1 LNNIP
6 IEPWNNNSQLFLMLK
21 YSQYLIKERKIMPG
35 AFAHLTL
42 ANLATGDNK
51 LDHAGLNV
59 ESKIAISENTSYIE
73 LGAVSPDYPYL
84 AISFLEDN
92 AKWADHMHLD
102 NKTDI
107 IINTGVKYIQDLGG
121 YDKNKAFAW
130 LCGLVSHIVADV
142 VIHPVVELKVGPYHG
157 NEKAHRICEMHQ
169 DAYIYQ
175 RMELGGIGLAEHLST
190 GIEKC
195 SLDGDKE
202 KLDPLIK
209 DMWMEMLKA
218 IRPDD
223 FNHNAPNIDAWHKA
237 FNKNVGIFEEG
248 NKLHP
253 LARHVAV
260 NAGMTYPDEDSV
272 KPEYIENLKVPSGI
286 MHYDEIADIAID
298 KITQAWKRIGD
309 AAYQNKEFE
318 LAHFGGW
325 NLDSG
330 RDTNDQLVYWA

>member
-1 LNNIP
+1 
-6 IEPWNNNSQLFLMLK
+6 
-21 YSQYLIKERKIMPG
+21 MPG

-51 LDHAGLNV
+51 LDRAELNDD
-59 ESKIAISENTSYIE
+59 SKIAIAENIPYIE
-73 LGAVSPDYPYL
+73 LGCVSPDYPYL
-84 AISFLEDN
+84 AISIFEDN
-92 AKWADHMHLD
+92 AKWADYMHLD
-102 NKTDI
+102 NKTDVLI
-107 IINTGVKYIQDLGG
+107 DIGIKQLQSLNGTQKD
-121 YDKNKAFAW
+121 KAFAW

-175 RMELGGIGLAEHLST
+175 RMELGALGLAEQLSA

-195 SLDGDKE
+195 SLNGSKE

-209 DMWMEMLKA
+209 DIWLEMLKA
-218 IRPDD
+218 IRPEE
-223 FNHNAPNIDAWHKA
+223 
-237 FNKNVGIFEEG
+237 FNKDVPKIDVWHESFSKHVSIFEEG

-260 NAGMTYPDEDSV
+260 NAGMTYPDED
-272 KPEYIENLKVPSGI
+272 KIDMGYIENLQVPNGT
-286 MHYDEIADIAID
+286 MDYDEIADIAID
-298 KITQAWKRIGD
+298 KIAQAWKRIGD
-309 AAYQNKEFE
+309 AVYKGDNSQ
-318 LAHFGGW
+318 LTHFGGW

-330 RDTNDQLVYWA
+330 RDTNEQLVYWV

>member
-1 LNNIP
+1 
-6 IEPWNNNSQLFLMLK
+6 
-21 YSQYLIKERKIMPG
+21 MPG

-42 ANLATGDNK
+42 ANLAAGDNK
-51 LDHAGLNV
+51 LDQAELNV
-59 ESKIAISENTSYIE
+59 DSKIAISENIPYIE

-84 AISFLEDN
+84 AISIFEDN
-92 AKWADHMHLD
+92 AKWADYMHLD
-102 NKTDI
+102 NKTDVL
-107 IINTGVKYIQDLGG
+107 INTGIKHLQLLGG
-121 YDKNKAFAW
+121 AEKDKAFAW

-175 RMELGGIGLAEHLST
+175 RMELGALGLAEQLSA

-195 SLDGDKE
+195 SLAGNKDKIN
-202 KLDPLIK
+202 PLIK
-209 DMWMEMLKA
+209 EVWLEMLKA
-218 IRPDD
+218 IRSDEFNDD
-223 FNHNAPNIDAWHKA
+223 VPNIDGWHEA
-237 FNKNVGIFEEG
+237 FTENVSIFEEG

-260 NAGMTYPDEDSV
+260 NAGITYPDEDNIDTQ
-272 KPEYIENLKVPSGI
+272 YIENLQVPNGT

-298 KITQAWKRIGD
+298 RIAQAWKRIGD
-309 AAYQNKEFE
+309 AVYTNDNSM

-330 RDTNDQLVYWA
+330 RDTNNQLVYWA

>member
-1 LNNIP
+1 
-6 IEPWNNNSQLFLMLK
+6 
-21 YSQYLIKERKIMPG
+21 MPG

-42 ANLATGDNK
+42 ANFATGDNQ
-51 LDHAGLNV
+51 LDNAGLNRK
-59 ESKIAISENTSYIE
+59 SKIAISENAPYVE
-73 LGAVSPDYPYL
+73 LGCVSPDYPYL
-84 AISFLEDN
+84 AISIFKDN
-92 AKWADHMHLD
+92 AKWADYMHLD
-102 NKTDI
+102 NKTDLL
-107 IINTGVKYIQDLGG
+107 INTGIKQLQSLSGVQKE
-121 YDKNKAFAW
+121 KAFAW

-169 DAYIYQ
+169 DTYIYQ
-175 RMELGGIGLAEHLST
+175 RMGLGALGLAEQLST

-195 SLDGDKE
+195 SHDGNKE

-209 DMWMEMLKA
+209 DIWMEMLKA
-218 IRPDD
+218 IRPDELNED
-223 FNHNAPNIDAWHKA
+223 TPNIDGWHEA
-237 FNKNVGIFEEG
+237 FNKNVSIFEEG

-260 NAGMTYPDEDSV
+260 NAGMTYPDEDKV
-272 KPEYIENLKVPSGI
+272 DMQYIENLRVPNGT
-286 MHYDEIADIAID
+286 MHYDEIADIAINR
-298 KITQAWKRIGD
+298 IAQAWKIIGD
-309 AAYQNKEFE
+309 AVYQNKESE

>member
-1 LNNIP
+1 
-6 IEPWNNNSQLFLMLK
+6 
-21 YSQYLIKERKIMPG
+21 MPG

-42 ANLATGDNK
+42 SNLASGDNK
-51 LDHAGLNV
+51 LDSVDLNINA
-59 ESKIAISENTSYIE
+59 KIALSENVPYIE

-92 AKWADHMHLD
+92 AKWADYMHLD
-102 NKTDI
+102 NKTNI
-107 IINTGVKYIQDLGG
+107 LIQTAIKQLQSLTGTQKEKV
-121 YDKNKAFAW
+121 FAW

-169 DAYIYQ
+169 DTYIYQ
-175 RMELGGIGLAEHLST
+175 RMELGSIGLAEHLST
-190 GIEKC
+190 GIGKC

-209 DMWMEMLKA
+209 DIWMEMLKA
-218 IRPDD
+218 IRPDE
-223 FNHNAPNIDAWHKA
+223 FNEDTPNIDAWHKA
-237 FNKNVGIFEEG
+237 FNQNVSIFEEG

-260 NAGMTYPDEDSV
+260 NAGMTYPDEDKV
-272 KPEYIENLKVPSGI
+272 DMQYIENLRVPNGT
-286 MHYDEIADIAID
+286 MHYDEIADLAID
-298 KITQAWKRIGD
+298 KIVQAWKIIGD
-309 AAYQNKEFE
+309 AVYAGENSQ

-330 RDTNDQLVYWA
+330 RDANNQLVYWA